1 MFTTLPTPASDFLYG
16 AGGTDATC
24 ITQGFFI
31 QLGTIASYIN
41 VSLAFFYLMKIKY
54 DWSDDRLKSKRV
66 FLFAIPIFIGMAFA
80 FAGKMFD
87 MLTTCTYHKIAKYS
101 LLFTKG
107 IPYYGNMMLWCN
119 NTAKY
124 WPESALIVS
133 IIAATVLMTT
143 LFCHVYQQERR
154 TARYNGGS
162 FRLSLA
168 VFEQASWFLAAF
180 YLTWIPY
187 LSLQY
192 LWSSGKSFS
201 SYGFILYASISVPLQ
216 GFWNGIVYARP
227 RYLTKERRRTTFLN
241 MRNYL
246 QQFRKPT
253 GETVSHTGR
262 NLEAS
267 DK

>member
-1 MFTTLPTPASDFLYG
+1 
-16 AGGTDATC
+16 
-24 ITQGFFI
+24 
-31 QLGTIASYIN
+31 
-41 VSLAFFYLMKIKY
+41 MKIKY

-80 FAGKMFD
+80 FA
-87 MLTTCTYHKIAKYS
+87 
-101 LLFTKG
+101 G

-154 TARYNGGS
+154 TARYNGS
-162 FRLSLA
+162 FRFSLA